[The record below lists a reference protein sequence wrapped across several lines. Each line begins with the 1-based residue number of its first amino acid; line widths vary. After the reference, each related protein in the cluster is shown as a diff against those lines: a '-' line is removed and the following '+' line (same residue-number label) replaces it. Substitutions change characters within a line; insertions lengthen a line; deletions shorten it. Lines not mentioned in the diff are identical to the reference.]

1 MWNRFITYLVLNLNI
16 KKNLGSE
23 ERTILTSCSTTSA
36 SPRLTRHG
44 IFSNE
49 GERESDV
56 SIIRVWTELIQGYL
70 HRPHLEYH
78 FEFGPRLA
86 SKFRVFDTNLKLHS
100 VPTKKN
106 KKKNNLIRLFIIYA
120 QQNCESVNYFA
131 WNVQLNSLEINGMLL
146 YNWSPSYDL
155 YSTSYSKQAVA

>member
-16 KKNLGSE
+16 KKNLGRV

-100 VPTKKN
+100 VPTKKKQFN
-106 KKKNNLIRLFIIYA
+106 QAIYYLCPTELFCMKCATKFLGNQRYVA
-120 QQNCESVNYFA
+120 
-131 WNVQLNSLEINGMLL
+131 VQLVSFLRLILHL
-146 YNWSPSYDL
+146 VQ
-155 YSTSYSKQAVA
+155 QAVA